1 MDITP
6 YIGTR
11 VTVIIAIGGVY
22 AAISAKLAKTETR
35 LDNIEH
41 KIDVH
46 NGYAE
51 KFAEVAVQL
60 AEISTELKAIK
71 ERLDSK

>member
-1 MDITP
+1 M
-6 YIGTR
+6 
-11 VTVIIAIGGVY
+11 Y

-71 ERLDSK
+71 ER

>member
-6 YIGTR
+6 YIGTI
-11 VTVIIAIGGVY
+11 VTVIIAMGGVY

-71 ERLDSK
+71 ERLEK